1 MHIILRRD
9 HPVPLYLQIKTAI
22 RDKILSGELPPYYRL
37 PPDRRLAENLGV
49 NRSTVVNAYR
59 ELNAAAGVPF
69 DFGFPH
75 DRSGRV
81 VEKLLSSEAGSSRR
95 KALWKV
101 MWVGEPRYARWS
113 RMRMIPGA
121 NP

>member
-59 ELNAAAGVPF
+59 ELKAEGLVESHVSGNHGMRDGAG
-69 DFGFPH
+69 
-75 DRSGRV
+75 
-81 VEKLLSSEAGSSRR
+81 
-95 KALWKV
+95 
-101 MWVGEPRYARWS
+101 
-113 RMRMIPGA
+113 
-121 NP
+121 